1 MDVPNNQSSLKL
13 QADPVMY
20 NSLVRPC
27 YSAVTSQSNSTGLR
41 QGRGSSWEEERKRS
55 SARHAARHS
64 FEPHSCT
71 SPLADMSV
79 AATTPYLRPSLS
91 RHHERPQLSR
101 IER

>member
-1 MDVPNNQSSLKL
+1 
-13 QADPVMY
+13 MY
-20 NSLVRPC
+20 KSLVPLC
-27 YSAVTSQSNSTGLR
+27 HSAVTSQSKSTALR
-41 QGRGSSWEEERKRS
+41 QSRGSSWEGERKRS

-79 AATTPYLRPSLS
+79 AATTPYLRLSLS
-91 RHHERPQLSR
+91 RHHERPPLSR